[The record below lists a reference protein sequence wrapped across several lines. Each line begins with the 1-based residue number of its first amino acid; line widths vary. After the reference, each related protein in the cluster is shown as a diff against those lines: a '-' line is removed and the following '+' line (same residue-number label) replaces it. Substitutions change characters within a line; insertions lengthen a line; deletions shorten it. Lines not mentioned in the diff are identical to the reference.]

1 VGTVRLRWLGHRLR
15 AEASI
20 VVDPRLTVVEA
31 HALAVEA
38 EHALL
43 HAVPRL
49 AAATVHVDH
58 APPHDAAPDPHSA
71 LAHHSVRPRPVP

>member
-1 VGTVRLRWLGHRLR
+1 LR

-20 VVDPRLTVVEA
+20 VVGPHLTVVEG
-31 HALAVEA
+31 HGVAVRA

-58 APPHDAAPDPHSA
+58 ALPHGAGPDPHEV
-71 LAHHSVRPRPVP
+71 LAHHRV